1 MLILWRTLLFAAL
14 WLVFESVISWAAFC
28 QRQGQYGST
37 DQATESY
44 ECIFRGP
51 AASFSRWFVHTFD
64 KADAYIALFTAILAV
79 GTLAL
84 WSSTRKLWN
93 VTRVHAEHI
102 PRVERAYI
110 YGGANYRVTEQGR
123 PVSLFVKVNNF
134 GKTPAFIGTIA
145 ATICP
150 ELDLTRPITWQ
161 DHQWMGWALP
171 APTYDI
177 GSPVELPFTRFGDVI
192 VGRIWYRD
200 ILNDCH
206 SSGFV
211 LRLNTNGLPAVGGEE
226 HWQDRPEPDPRS
238 PKQPP
243 QIALFNWTITARAI
257 GTSEKKTAPAKASAA
272 PVCRS
277 QPIGVRTTRP

>member
-1 MLILWRTLLFAAL
+1 MLILWRTILFGAI
-14 WLVFESVISWAAFC
+14 WLIFESAISWVAFC
-28 QRQGQYGST
+28 QHQNEYSGA
-37 DQATESY
+37 DQAAEGY

-51 AASFSRWFVHTFD
+51 AASIARWFAGWWVHTFD

-93 VTRVHAEHI
+93 VTRVAAEHI

-110 YGGANYRVTEQGR
+110 YGGANYRLTEQGQ
-123 PVSLFVKVNNF
+123 PISLVVKVNNF

-161 DHQWMGWALP
+161 DQQWMGWVLP
-171 APTYDI
+171 APTLDI
-177 GSPVELPFTRFGDVI
+177 GAPVELPFTRFGEVI

-200 ILNDCH
+200 IFNDCH
-206 SSGFV
+206 STGFV
-211 LRLNTNGLPAVGGEE
+211 LRLATNGLPAVGGQE
-226 HWQDRPEPDPRS
+226 HWQDRPEPDLGPA
-238 PKQPP
+238 QP
-243 QIALFNWTITARAI
+243 
-257 GTSEKKTAPAKASAA
+257 
-272 PVCRS
+272 
-277 QPIGVRTTRP
+277 